1 MRGEEYLKRLWNGE
15 RQDVLDRLLF
25 ALLCLLSIPYAF
37 ALRVRAFCYR
47 IGVLR
52 TRSLDRPVISVGNI
66 TVGGTGKTPTAIL
79 LAKLLMIR
87 GKRVAVL
94 SRGYRSKP
102 GREARIVSDGTSLLL
117 SPEEAGDEPYL
128 MARSVP
134 GLMVIIGADRY
145 SAGLLAQQRL
155 NPDIFILDDGFQH
168 LRLRRDLNI
177 LLLDCRNPFGNS
189 RTLPAGFL
197 REPVAASAR
206 ADLVIHTRCN
216 EGNGRVTLPNIP
228 SCRSMHVL
236 TGASRL
242 KDGAFIPFDDFTEK
256 RGLAFAGIAEPTAFF
271 DALRKEGLA
280 IVATQSF
287 CDHAAYGEEE
297 IETLCRLRDAA
308 AAEYLITTEKD
319 AVKLTPWLDKLGEA
333 HAAQLDIRLDDLE
346 PLEKA
351 LEKVL

>member
-1 MRGEEYLKRLWNGE
+1 MRGEEYIKRLWEGD
-15 RQDVLDRLLF
+15 RRDILDRLLF
-25 ALLCLLSIPYAF
+25 SFLCLLSIPYAL
-37 ALRVRAFCYR
+37 ALRFRAFCYR
-47 IGVLR
+47 MGVFRSR
-52 TRSLDRPVISVGNI
+52 TLDRPVISVGNI
-66 TVGGTGKTPTAIL
+66 TVGGTGKTPTTIM

-94 SRGYRSKP
+94 SRGYRSKS
-102 GREARIVSDGTSLLL
+102 GREARIVSDGRSFLL

-134 GLMVIIGADRY
+134 GLMVITGADRY
-145 SAGLLAQQRL
+145 GAGLLAQQRL
-155 NPDIFILDDGFQH
+155 KPDIFILDDGFQH

-177 LLLDCRNPFGNS
+177 LLLDCRTPFGNN

-206 ADLVIHTRCN
+206 ADIVIHTRCQG
-216 EGNGRVTLPNIP
+216 GNVPVRLPNMP

-236 TGASRL
+236 TGASRM
-242 KDGAFIPFDDFTEK
+242 KDGAFISFDAFAGK
-256 RGLAFAGIAEPTAFF
+256 RGLAFTGIADPPAFF

-280 IVATQSF
+280 LVATQSF
-287 CDHAAYGEEE
+287 CDHVAYGEEE

-319 AVKLTPWLDKLGEA
+319 AVKLTPWLDKLGEV
-333 HAAQLDIRLDDLE
+333 HAALLDIRLDDLAL
-346 PLEKA
+346 LEKA